1 MSVSEKVVIS
11 MGRQHSGGFI
21 KLMGNELEAMGMYMM
36 VNSQSC
42 DNISIYSQSYK
53 PYINIPL

>member
-1 MSVSEKVVIS
+1 